1 MSEMDDPAAMYRA
14 AVDVALTGEVGM
26 APDFDRRLQ
35 EEVWRLLCNDRD
47 RLLTYCQR
55 MGIVVTK
62 LTTRQTLKS
71 DKPIFELIVTGE
83 DADTVRK
90 LAGRDRPIR

>member
-1 MSEMDDPAAMYRA
+1 MTEMDDAAAMYRA
-14 AVDVALTGEVGM
+14 AVDVALRGEVGM
-26 APDFDRRLQ
+26 APDFDRHLQ

-55 MGIVVTK
+55 MGIIVTK

-71 DKPIFELIVTGE
+71 DKPIFELIVTGD

>member
-1 MSEMDDPAAMYRA
+1 MTEMDDAAAMYRA

-26 APDFDRRLQ
+26 APDFDRHLQ

-55 MGIVVTK
+55 MGIIVTK

>member
-14 AVDVALTGEVGM
+14 AVDVALTGEIGM
-26 APDFDRRLQ
+26 AADFDRRLQ
-35 EEVWRLLCNDRD
+35 EEVWRLLCNDRE

>member
-1 MSEMDDPAAMYRA
+1 MSEMDDPAAMYRG
-14 AVDVALTGEVGM
+14 AVDVALTGEIGM

>member
-1 MSEMDDPAAMYRA
+1 MTEMDDAAAMYRA

-55 MGIVVTK
+55 MGIIVTK

>member
-83 DADTVRK
+83 DAGTVRK

>member
-71 DKPIFELIVTGE
+71 DKPIFELIVTGA
-83 DADTVRK
+83 DADPVRK

>member
-14 AVDVALTGEVGM
+14 AVDVALTGEIGM

>member
-55 MGIVVTK
+55 MGIIVTK

>member
-1 MSEMDDPAAMYRA
+1 MTEMDDAAAMYRA

-26 APDFDRRLQ
+26 APDFDRHLQ

>member
-1 MSEMDDPAAMYRA
+1 MSDLDDPAAMYRA
-14 AVDVALTGEVGM
+14 AVDTALTGEVGM
-26 APDFDRRLQ
+26 CPDFDRHLQ
-35 EEVWRLLCNDRD
+35 EEVWRLLCVDRD

-55 MGIVVTK
+55 MGLVVGR
-62 LTTRQTLKS
+62 LTTRQTLRS
-71 DKPIFELIVTGE
+71 DKPIYELIMHGE

>member
-26 APDFDRRLQ
+26 APDFDRHLQ

-55 MGIVVTK
+55 MGIVVTR
-62 LTTRQTLKS
+62 LTTRQSLKS
-71 DKPIFELIVTGE
+71 EKPIFELIVTGE

>member
-26 APDFDRRLQ
+26 APDFDRHLQ

-55 MGIVVTK
+55 MGIVVTR

-71 DKPIFELIVTGE
+71 EKPIFELIVTGE

>member
-1 MSEMDDPAAMYRA
+1 MIEMDDAAAMYRA

-26 APDFDRRLQ
+26 APDFDRHLQ

-55 MGIVVTK
+55 MGIIVTK

>member
-14 AVDVALTGEVGM
+14 AVDVALTVEIGM

>member
-1 MSEMDDPAAMYRA
+1 MTEMDDAAAMYRA

-26 APDFDRRLQ
+26 APDFDRHLQ

-55 MGIVVTK
+55 MGIIVTK

-71 DKPIFELIVTGE
+71 DKPIFELIVTGD

>member
-1 MSEMDDPAAMYRA
+1 MTEMDDPAAMYRA

-26 APDFDRRLQ
+26 APDFDRHLQ
-35 EEVWRLLCNDRD
+35 EEVWRLLCCDRD

-71 DKPIFELIVTGE
+71 DKPIFELVVHGD

>member
-1 MSEMDDPAAMYRA
+1 MIEMDDAAAMYRA

-26 APDFDRRLQ
+26 APDFDRHLQ

-55 MGIVVTK
+55 MGIIVTK

-71 DKPIFELIVTGE
+71 DKPIFELIVTGD

>member
-26 APDFDRRLQ
+26 TPDFDRRLQ

>member
-14 AVDVALTGEVGM
+14 AVDVALTGEIGM

-90 LAGRDRPIR
+90 LAGRGRPIR

>member
-1 MSEMDDPAAMYRA
+1 
-14 AVDVALTGEVGM
+14 
-26 APDFDRRLQ
+26 
-35 EEVWRLLCNDRD
+35 
-47 RLLTYCQR
+47 

>member
-14 AVDVALTGEVGM
+14 AVDVALTGEIGM

-62 LTTRQTLKS
+62 LTTRQTLKC
-71 DKPIFELIVTGE
+71 DKPIFGLIVTGE

>member
-1 MSEMDDPAAMYRA
+1 MTEMDDPAAMYRA

-26 APDFDRRLQ
+26 APDFDRHLQ

-55 MGIVVTK
+55 MGIVVTR

>member
-55 MGIVVTK
+55 MGIVVTR